1 MNELFPGPP
10 SRTSKR
16 VGSREGP
23 SRVSPIFE
31 FEPSAPT
38 FSTVSGLSILLR
50 HGCLGAEQKPAGQF
64 FESRDVREDRIN
76 RMKRVPSDI
85 SALMLLGSPIWVQY
99 CAQRGHISANEQSQ
113 QQEHARSSLS
123 CSCCW
128 DCTETSLVLTLV
140 P

>member
-1 MNELFPGPP
+1 M
-10 SRTSKR
+10 
-16 VGSREGP
+16 
-23 SRVSPIFE
+23 SPIFE

-85 SALMLLGSPIWVQY
+85 YLGIDAPRFSRFSDLGTILRPEGAY
-99 CAQRGHISANEQSQ
+99 
-113 QQEHARSSLS
+113 
-123 CSCCW
+123 
-128 DCTETSLVLTLV
+128 
-140 P
+140 